1 MNGILFLFTSV
12 CNLFIKLWSMWR
24 VMLVSM
30 FTNTVGSRNAQQM
43 APLTRTYYRLVEF
56 VVAGTAHHYSDKT
69 VNKIE
74 EKSQT
79 VFIYSLSRLRTVI
92 FHCIYLWGH
101 GSRILARLHIAYTQ
115 YTIMFHRLN
124 SLLINYVGVD
134 NFKFIVHQ
142 VEKMRYSKREWGVQ
156 HEL

>member
-1 MNGILFLFTSV
+1 
-12 CNLFIKLWSMWR
+12 
-24 VMLVSM
+24 MLVSM
-30 FTNTVGSRNAQQM
+30 FTNTVGSRSAQQM
-43 APLTRTYYRLVEF
+43 MPLPRTYYRLAEF
-56 VVAGTAHHYSDKT
+56 VVAGTAHRYSDKT

-74 EKSQT
+74 EKSQI
-79 VFIYSLSRLRTVI
+79 VFIYSLSRLLTVI
-92 FHCIYLWGH
+92 FHCIY

-142 VEKMRYSKREWGVQ
+142 VEKMRYSKRE
-156 HEL
+156 